1 MTMAAPPSAH
11 GPRICIC
18 VDDFGLHAGINQ
30 AVFALLAQG
39 RVQAV
44 SAMVGGPAWA
54 AGALALRQWSPTQVE
69 VGLHLDFTECTL
81 RNFAA
86 MPHQQ
91 LLLHAYL
98 RRLDAR
104 ALHREIHAQF
114 DAFEQAMGRAPDYVD
129 GHQHVHQ
136 LPVIRTQLL
145 QAIAQRYPA
154 RKPWLRC
161 TRSGPA
167 AAHADWRTH
176 ATNRVIALLGNRAM
190 QAAAKPLGLM
200 QNTRLLGVYG
210 FSGDAAQYRQRM
222 QRWLA
227 AAHDGDLLMCH
238 PGLPAEPIAA
248 NAADTAA
255 NPAAY
260 ADAIATAR
268 QVEFSVLTSPAFA
281 EWLTA
286 SHVRLLPLHQIMQAS
301 RG

>member
-1 MTMAAPPSAH
+1 
-11 GPRICIC
+11 

-54 AGALALRQWSPTQVE
+54 AGALTLRQWAPTQVD

-81 RNFAA
+81 HEFAA
-86 MPHQQ
+86 MPHQR

-136 LPVIRTQLL
+136 LPGIRTRLL
-145 QAIAQRYPA
+145 QAIAQRYPT
-154 RKPWLRC
+154 RKPWLRS

-167 AAHADWRTH
+167 AGHADWRTQ
-176 ATNRVIALLGNRAM
+176 AKSGVIALLGNRAM
-190 QAAAKPLGLM
+190 QAGAKRLGLM
-200 QNTRLLGVYG
+200 QNARLLGVYD

-238 PGLPAEPIAA
+238 PGLPEESIAA
-248 NAADTAA
+248 NTATH
-255 NPAAY
+255 
-260 ADAIATAR
+260 ADAIAAAR

-281 EWLTA
+281 ELLTA